1 MTELCETFL
10 PSNWDKDTLRQILA
24 ARMSLDQTFN
34 SFGTDIVTANSL
46 LDGGPHYLTKDH
58 VKEQIFNNLTEDLRE
73 KLEEDATELAALNKL
88 ELQKW
93 LNAISEIDIKMTKAV
108 KRSAKRVA
116 LELEKEE
123 KKKSRSLTG
132 PSRTANTSANT
143 STNSD
148 KCGTPYVQNKF
159 KAHGKL
165 PPLTEEE
172 RTLLYEHRGCFK
184 CRRLYASHIQ

>member
-1 MTELCETFL
+1 MTELRETFL

-88 ELQKW
+88 EL
-93 LNAISEIDIKMTKAV
+93 
-108 KRSAKRVA
+108 
-116 LELEKEE
+116 
-123 KKKSRSLTG
+123 
-132 PSRTANTSANT
+132 
-143 STNSD
+143 
-148 KCGTPYVQNKF
+148 
-159 KAHGKL
+159 
-165 PPLTEEE
+165 
-172 RTLLYEHRGCFK
+172 
-184 CRRLYASHIQ
+184 